1 MKHLILALLLVIC
14 GVNADDYEEFL
25 EYKKWKESNAK
36 IQETQPKKSI
46 KKIRKVKKKST
57 AQQLLKS
64 RKTLNKN
71 AKKKKAL
78 NSNDIA
84 KRKSGVFIGG
94 NQGIGLIYSISS
106 SNNPYN
112 TYATYAPYFF
122 IHANMGVIVG
132 YTYFINPN
140 FGFRAYGGID
150 AGYGMDSNLKSVST
164 HALFSFGLDFLPEFT
179 FWENEHFSFGAV
191 IGIGGGGMVYNNNVA
206 TLSFRKFGF
215 AGNYGLSFG
224 FLHKHRFEVLAKV
237 MPFKEHKILYG
248 IPVMWVLN
256 YTYTF

>member
-1 MKHLILALLLVIC
+1 MKHLILALLVIC
-14 GVNADDYEEFL
+14 GVSADDYEDFL
-25 EYKKWKESNAK
+25 EYKKWKENNAK
-36 IQETQPKKSI
+36 IQEAQPKKTT

-64 RKTLNKN
+64 RKTPNKN
-71 AKKKKAL
+71 TKKKTVL
-78 NSNDIA
+78 NSNEIA
-84 KRKSGVFIGG
+84 KRKSGIFIGG
-94 NQGIGLIYSISS
+94 NQGVGLIYSISS

-112 TYATYAPYFF
+112 PYATYAPYFF

-150 AGYGMDSNLKSVST
+150 AGYGVDSNLNYPSR

-179 FWENEHFSFGAV
+179 FGENEHFSFGAV
-191 IGIGGGGMVYNNNVA
+191 IGIGGGGMIYSNDIA
-206 TLSFRKFGF
+206 PLSFRKFGF

-237 MPFKEHKILYG
+237 MPFKEHKSLYG